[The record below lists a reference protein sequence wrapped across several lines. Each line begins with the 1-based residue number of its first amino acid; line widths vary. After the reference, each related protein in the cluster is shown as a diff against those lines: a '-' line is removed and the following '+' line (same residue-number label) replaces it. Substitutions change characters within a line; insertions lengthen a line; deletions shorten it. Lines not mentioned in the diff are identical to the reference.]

1 MASAGGYDYEFLT
14 TPPDRLVCK
23 ICHSPCRDTH
33 LTNCCGA
40 HFCRSCVQQV
50 RRGRSVNRACPMCR
64 AERFQTFPNKEVDR
78 EIKALHVYCVNEKN
92 GCTWTGEVKYAKGHL
107 DNNCQF
113 VDMSC
118 PSGCGMTLKRQ
129 CVESHLAKDCPCHCQ
144 YCDFTGH
151 EMEIATR
158 HKKRCA
164 QYPLPCP
171 NNCEL
176 GVVPTARM
184 ADHKKVCPLE
194 IVSCEYSEMGCDVR
208 LLRRD
213 IEKHNTTETAHH
225 LKLMNQAFLKMNKDI
240 TKAKSVQEVQRKE
253 LTDLCDRR
261 ICSISTQID
270 RIKYA
275 QMKRDED
282 KEEFQ
287 EQIMDAQSKQGN
299 LQEELSFSVNLF
311 AILYVVLFVALILY
325 AVWSTVVLF
334 QSSNQLWRISLR
346 ESSCL
351 DMCTDGVAPVIV
363 KMPNFTEIKSNKEK
377 WYSSPFLAFH
387 SGYQMRLRVSILD
400 DSSSLLLTLQLLKG
414 PYDDEL
420 NERHY
425 FPLKMLASVE
435 LLNQAQDSY
444 HYLVPVML
452 HARCC
457 GNCAAKVVGAVYT
470 RPHAYANSL
479 VISQSVI
486 KKNNFYFHNN
496 QLNFRVSVL
505 LMQGDYFLMT
515 LCYYYLYIVGSAD
528 TKWMVF
534 TFLIAFGA
542 LATLYFAYRQRQKK
556 IEDDRRRN
564 ILSRFGVD
572 HHRFLYHYN

>member
-1 MASAGGYDYEFLT
+1 MAGAGGYDYEFLT

-78 EIKALHVYCVNEKN
+78 EIKALQVYCVNEKN
-92 GCTWTGEVKYAKGHL
+92 GCTWTGEVKHAKRHV
-107 DNNCQF
+107 DVDCQF

-129 CVESHLAKDCPCHCQ
+129 CIDSHLAKDCPCHCQ

-151 EMEIATR
+151 KMEIAIR
-158 HKKRCA
+158 HKKRCS

-194 IVSCEYSEMGCDVR
+194 IVPCEYSEMGCNVR
-208 LLRRD
+208 LPRRD

-225 LKLMNQAFLKMNKDI
+225 LKLMNQAFVKMNKDLI
-240 TKAKSVQEVQRKE
+240 KAKSAQELQYE
-253 LTDLCDRR
+253 EITDLRDHRMF
-261 ICSISTQID
+261 SISIQMD
-270 RIKYA
+270 RIKYT

-282 KEEFQ
+282 MEEFQ
-287 EQIMDAQSKQGN
+287 EQIMDAKTKQRN
-299 LQEELSFSVNLF
+299 LLEYLNLHVNLF
-311 AILYVVLFVALILY
+311 NMLFVVLFVALIVY
-325 AVWSTVVLF
+325 AVWSTVMLF
-334 QSSNQLWRISLR
+334 QSNNQLWRMSIR

-351 DMCTDGVAPVIV
+351 DMCTDGIAPVIM
-363 KMPNFTEIKSNKEK
+363 KMPNFTEIKSNKE

-387 SGYQMRLRVSILD
+387 SGYQMHLRVNVLH
-400 DSSSLLLTLQLLKG
+400 DSSLQLTLQLLKG

-420 NERHY
+420 NHY

-435 LLNQAQDSY
+435 LLNQAQDSF
-444 HYLVPVML
+444 HYLVPFML
-452 HARCC
+452 HTRCC
-457 GNCAAKVVGAVYT
+457 GNCATRVERAVYPH
-470 RPHAYANSL
+470 PHAHANSL
-479 VISQSVI
+479 VIQQSVI
-486 KKNNFYFHNN
+486 TKEDNFYFHNN

-505 LMQGDYFLMT
+505 LIQGDYFLMT

-528 TKWMVF
+528 KKWMVF
-534 TFLIAFGA
+534 TFLIVFGA
-542 LATLYFAYRQRQKK
+542 SAVLYFVIYTYRQKK
-556 IEDDRRRN
+556 IEDDRRRQ
-564 ILSRFGVD
+564 ILARRFGVD
-572 HHRFLYHYN
+572 HHFPYHYD